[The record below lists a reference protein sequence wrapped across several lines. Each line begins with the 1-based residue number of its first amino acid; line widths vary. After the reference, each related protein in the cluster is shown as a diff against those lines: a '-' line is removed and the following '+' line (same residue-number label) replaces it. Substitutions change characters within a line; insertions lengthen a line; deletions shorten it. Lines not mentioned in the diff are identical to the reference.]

1 MSPSEWKQRL
11 SVVDSQM
18 NRYADNILT
27 LLVSWLAKTIVIP
40 LFFLYSL
47 IHLYKLMLKKLFAGE
62 DGADLA

>member
-1 MSPSEWKQRL
+1 
-11 SVVDSQM
+11 M

-47 IHLYKLMLKKLFAGE
+47 IHLYKLVLKKLFAGG
-62 DGADLA
+62 DRADLA